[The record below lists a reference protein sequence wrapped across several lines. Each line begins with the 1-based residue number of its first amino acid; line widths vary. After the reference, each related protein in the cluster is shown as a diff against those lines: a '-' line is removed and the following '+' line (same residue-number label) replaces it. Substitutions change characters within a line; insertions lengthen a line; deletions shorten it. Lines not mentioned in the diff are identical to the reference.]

1 MIQEKYKYSNWKKK
15 KVDTSFSK
23 KINFYKKV
31 DELPK
36 EIGSKE
42 LKKFVSN
49 KPAKSKKKKN
59 VFDNVKYDSTWEADY
74 AKELEKKREAGEIA
88 GWRKQQVIEINVITK
103 NNLPTLTDK
112 TMYELKQENIPF
124 THICNYWID
133 FIVSHNNG
141 TLEFVE
147 VKGAKMEMWV
157 MKFRLF
163 ESIYK
168 TMYPQHKLTIIR

>member
-1 MIQEKYKYSNWKKK
+1 MIKEKSKYCNWNKK

-23 KINFYKKV
+23 KINFYKTK
-31 DELPK
+31 DELP
-36 EIGSKE
+36 EGISSKE
-42 LKKFVSN
+42 VKNFTNN
-49 KPAKSKKKKN
+49 KLPKSKKKKN

-103 NNLPTLTDK
+103 NNLPILTDK
-112 TMYELKQENIPF
+112 TMYELKQDNIPF
-124 THICNYWID
+124 SHICNYWID

-147 VKGAKMEMWV
+147 IKGAKMEMWV
-157 MKFRLF
+157 IKFRLF
-163 ESIYK
+163 ETIFR